1 MKRPWFKQSEVRA
14 FLSHKSDTPD
24 IKEQKLRELFAAEL
38 LIHFDM
44 DIKKAIDY
52 SRREI
57 GEALMGENP
66 QDWMD
71 AYMRTLERMSAYL
84 VDLEKN

>member
-1 MKRPWFKQSEVRA
+1 MAKNPPDFLELRA
-14 FLSHKSDTPD
+14 FLSQESDTPD
-24 IKEQKLRELFAAEL
+24 IKQQKLKDLFAAEL
-38 LIHFDM
+38 LIGFGM

-52 SRREI
+52 SRRET

-71 AYMRTLERMSAYL
+71 AFTRTLQRL
-84 VDLEKN
+84 NDFWDDLEKN